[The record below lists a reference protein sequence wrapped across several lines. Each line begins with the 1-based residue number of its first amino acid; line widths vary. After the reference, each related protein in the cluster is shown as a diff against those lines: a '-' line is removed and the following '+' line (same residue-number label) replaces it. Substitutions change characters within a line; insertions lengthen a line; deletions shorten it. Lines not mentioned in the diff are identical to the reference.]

1 MKVRLG
7 AGDEEG
13 TCLVQHIQAR
23 EIDVAAIHD
32 VGCPRLGQQEIEG
45 MNVVQFTLG
54 DVDETRDAPAQI
66 KQGVHLHRRLGARKC
81 AHGNSDRHK
90 SMVIESRAWHYFGRF
105 SYAAFRRRSSA

>member
-32 VGCPRLGQQEIEG
+32 VDCPRLGQQEIEG

-66 KQGVHLHRRLGARKC
+66 KQGVHLHRRLGGAKVRPRKQRQ
-81 AHGNSDRHK
+81 AQIDGDRVQ
-90 SMVIESRAWHYFGRF
+90 SMALLWQI
-105 SYAAFRRRSSA
+105 